1 MYDFFKC
8 QNALHQQD
16 YVQFNCDGLK
26 LQIAKILCLI
36 FFKIFLPTIFSL
48 INFFFLC
55 FALICKKG
63 RCNIIALYVVVVVE
77 I

>member
-36 FFKIFLPTIFSL
+36 FLK
-48 INFFFLC
+48 FFFQLFLVKLIFFLMLC
-55 FALICKKG
+55 IDL
-63 RCNIIALYVVVVVE
+63 
-77 I
+77 

>member
-1 MYDFFKC
+1 MYNFFGREMYDFFKC

-36 FFKIFLPTIFSL
+36 FFEIFLPTIFSL
-48 INFFFLC
+48 INFFSY
-55 FALICKKG
+55 ALH
-63 RCNIIALYVVVVVE
+63 
-77 I
+77 

>member
-36 FFKIFLPTIFSL
+36 FLKFFFQLGIFSL

-63 RCNIIALYVVVVVE
+63 E
-77 I
+77 M